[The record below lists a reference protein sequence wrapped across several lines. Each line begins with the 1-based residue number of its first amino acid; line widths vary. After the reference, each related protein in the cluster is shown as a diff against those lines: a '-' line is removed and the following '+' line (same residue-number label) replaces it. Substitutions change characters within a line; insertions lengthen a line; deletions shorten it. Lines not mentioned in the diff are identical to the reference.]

1 MTEKKALGR
10 TLMIYREVCSAI
22 RDGRCRSH
30 DQILD
35 NLAAALTHLEN
46 EKQPLAK
53 CIGTVK
59 SVIKRCDPELYARI
73 KPQLSPLMP
82 VMDYD
87 FEPARKSVPALVS
100 GIDKLREMLNGGE
113 DEKARAYADALHNC
127 PGFIFG
133 EFPGL
138 TAEKFEQ
145 LIFGYYRR
153 KYET

>member
-10 TLMIYREVCSAI
+10 MLTVYREVCSGI
-22 RDGRCRSH
+22 RDGKCRGY

-53 CIGTVK
+53 CVGAVK
-59 SVIKRCDPELYARI
+59 SVIKHSDRELYSRI
-73 KPQLSPLMP
+73 KPQLSLLMP

-87 FEPARKSVPALVS
+87 YELAKKHVPKLIS
-100 GIDKLREMLNGGE
+100 GCDKLREMLGNGE
-113 DEKARAYADALHNC
+113 EERARAYADALHNC
-127 PGFIFG
+127 PGFILG

-138 TAEKFEQ
+138 SEERFEQ
-145 LIFGYYRR
+145 LIFGYYRK
-153 KYET
+153 KYEE